1 MGKVKEGHGMIFP
14 DEKHEEWGA
23 HVPLLVTRTSGAP
36 DARAGSKEA
45 GPRLST
51 RLTFLVSDGRAVLVS
66 AALITVIN

>member
-1 MGKVKEGHGMIFP
+1 M
-14 DEKHEEWGA
+14 
-23 HVPLLVTRTSGAP
+23 PLLVTRTSGAP

-45 GPRLST
+45 RLST